1 MARRCT
7 CGMLQQLKRYRS
19 TPRYVSKHA
28 CKCKEV
34 SNCAVL
40 QRIACVQASK
50 HLHINSRALVQIL
63 HARVTRVR
71 KSTPSFVQENLES
84 MCSEHPCMH
93 VHAHVHTHEHAR
105 AHAHTHSRAHAY
117 TLAQTRTSM
126 RASTHTRKITH
137 MRTRTLSPC

>member
-1 MARRCT
+1 MASRCT
-7 CGMLQQLKRYRS
+7 CGMLQQLQRYRS

-28 CKCKEV
+28 CKEV
-34 SNCAVL
+34 CNCAVL

-84 MCSEHPCMH
+84 MCSEHACMH
-93 VHAHVHTHEHAR
+93 ACTR
-105 AHAHTHSRAHAY
+105 TRTCAHTRTRTRTRAY
-117 TLAQTRTSM
+117 TLARTRIHT
-126 RASTHTRKITH
+126 RANTHKHARKHTHTQNHAYAHTH
-137 MRTRTLSPC
+137 T